1 MRELFN
7 EQFITDLM
15 KYKNIDRMIK
25 SSITAILIGLSF
37 LGGQNFKLH
46 TYQIALSERP
56 MNSDSLFLKGAIG
69 TSFYQTGSGDT
80 LLLKGGLWNI
90 ASEFY
95 LKPPSIIPILADTIF
110 DDGMP
115 VIARAIATDINGVA
129 STDLYIQL
137 GGSADAIKIPMEAL
151 NDTIFEV
158 SVPDSLVTIFN
169 LRAHVESVDSMA
181 NTAESDY
188 ETPAVEFAAYE
199 LSMEEPYSHYPEGI
213 LSDKWRMMAWPGE
226 LADNYISPS
235 DLDSGH
241 VFYDWNPNTNEWI
254 KPDAIEPGRAYWF
267 KHHYSE
273 PVVVSNKKTT
283 GLAIPLVDYTIQLR
297 SGWNMIGSPF
307 SFPVLAEYDPETI
320 SGLYL
325 YGEEDRDGWE
335 GPSQVLDPWAGYA
348 IFNDSQTIKSIML
361 KPFTDSLE
369 TARMVFTGWELQL
382 DIDGEKY
389 FDHTGRI
396 GRIEYA
402 TEGEDGYDAPKL
414 PLLSEYL
421 SLAMDI
427 GNKGTFEH
435 STDFRSLDE
444 SNGVWNLRLYGK
456 GEPGPVIVTGSI
468 LNQVPEDLYI
478 SVVDIPRR
486 AVLDHFLETGLTI
499 QEKITNAYELK
510 LVAGDENYVLETV
523 ESILADIPEEFSLS
537 QNYPNP
543 FNPLTKIDFAL
554 PKTGRVVI
562 TIYNIL
568 GQEVTTIINQR
579 LDYGYHTVTWQGT
592 DRMGRPVG
600 SGVYFSELKAAGFRK
615 TRKMLLMK

>member
-7 EQFITDLM
+7 ENFITDLM

-25 SSITAILIGLSF
+25 SSITAILIGLCF
-37 LGGQNFKLH
+37 LGGQDFKLH
-46 TYQIALSERP
+46 TYQIALSQRP
-56 MNSDSLFLKGAIG
+56 INSDSLVLKGAIG
-69 TSFYQTGSGDT
+69 TGFYQTGSGDT

-95 LKPPSIIPILADTIF
+95 LRPPSIIPILADTIF
-110 DDGMP
+110 NDGMP
-115 VIARAIATDINGVA
+115 VIARAIVTDINGVA

-213 LSDKWRMMAWPGE
+213 LSDRWRMMTWPGE
-226 LADNYISPS
+226 LNDNYISPS

-254 KPDAIEPGRAYWF
+254 KPDAIETGRAYWF
-267 KHHYSE
+267 KHHYLE
-273 PVVVSNKKTT
+273 AVVFSNKKTT
-283 GLAIPLVDYTIQLR
+283 GLAVPLVDYTIQLR

-307 SFPVLAEYDPETI
+307 SFPVFAEYDPETI
-320 SGLYL
+320 SGLYF

-335 GPSQVLDPWAGYA
+335 GPSQILDPWAGYA

-414 PLLSEYL
+414 PSLSEYL

-427 GNKGTFEH
+427 GNKGLFGH

-444 SNGVWNLRLYGK
+444 SNGVWNLRIYGK

-468 LNQVPEDLYI
+468 ICLLYTSPSPRDL
-478 SVVDIPRR
+478 S
-486 AVLDHFLETGLTI
+486 T
-499 QEKITNAYELK
+499 
-510 LVAGDENYVLETV
+510 
-523 ESILADIPEEFSLS
+523 S
-537 QNYPNP
+537 
-543 FNPLTKIDFAL
+543 
-554 PKTGRVVI
+554 
-562 TIYNIL
+562 
-568 GQEVTTIINQR
+568 
-579 LDYGYHTVTWQGT
+579 
-592 DRMGRPVG
+592 RMP
-600 SGVYFSELKAAGFRK
+600 SSA
-615 TRKMLLMK
+615 

>member
-1 MRELFN
+1 MKDAIINIIIIR
-7 EQFITDLM
+7 FIDS
-15 KYKNIDRMIK
+15 KYNQRIIRP
-25 SSITAILIGLSF
+25 SIVAILIGLCS
-37 LGGQNFKLH
+37 LHGQGFKLH
-46 TYQIALSERP
+46 AYQIALSQRP
-56 MNSDSLFLKGAIG
+56 INSDSLVLKGAIG
-69 TSFYQTGSGDT
+69 TGFYQTGSGDT
-80 LLLKGGLWNI
+80 LLLKGGFWNI
-90 ASEFY
+90 ASELY
-95 LKPPSIIPILADTIF
+95 LRPPNIIPILADTIF
-110 DDGMP
+110 NDGMP

-169 LRAHVESVDSMA
+169 LRAHVESVDNMA

-188 ETPAVEFAAYE
+188 ETPAVEFAADE
-199 LSMEEPYSHYPEGI
+199 LSMEEIYSHYPEGI
-213 LSDKWRMMAWPGE
+213 ISDKWRMMVWPGA
-226 LADNYISPS
+226 LADNHINPS

-254 KPDAIEPGRAYWF
+254 KPDAIETGRAYWF

-273 PVVVSNKKTT
+273 AVVFSNKKTT
-283 GLAIPLVDYTIQLR
+283 GLAVPLVDYTIQLR

-307 SFPVLAEYDPETI
+307 SFPVVAEYDPETI

-361 KPFTDSLE
+361 KPFTDSVE
-369 TARMVFTGWELQL
+369 TVRMAFTGWELQL
-382 DIDGEKY
+382 DIDGEKH

-396 GRIEYA
+396 GRREDA
-402 TEGEDGYDAPKL
+402 TENKDGFDTPSL
-414 PLLSEYL
+414 PLLSNYL

-427 GNKGTFEH
+427 GNKGLFGH

-444 SNGVWNLRLYGK
+444 SNGVWNLRIYGK

-468 LNQVPEDLYI
+468 LNQVPEGLYI

-499 QEKITNAYELK
+499 EEKITNAYDLK
-510 LVAGDENYVLETV
+510 LVAGDENFVLETV
-523 ESILADIPEEFSLS
+523 EKILADIPEEYSLS

-543 FNPLTKIDFAL
+543 FNPLTHLDFSI
-554 PKTGRVVI
+554 PRRSKVEI
-562 TIYNIL
+562 TIYNML
-568 GQEVTTIINQR
+568 GQEVITLINKE
-579 LDYGYHTVTWQGT
+579 LNYGYHSITWRGM
-592 DRMGRPVG
+592 DRFGNPAAT
-600 SGVYFSELKAAGFRK
+600 GVYLAKLQAPGFIR
-615 TRKMLLMK
+615 TRKMILLK

>member
-1 MRELFN
+1 MKDAIINIIIIR
-7 EQFITDLM
+7 FIDN
-15 KYKNIDRMIK
+15 KYNQRIIRP
-25 SSITAILIGLSF
+25 SIAAILIGLCS
-37 LGGQNFKLH
+37 LHGQDFKLH
-46 TYQIALSERP
+46 TYQIALSQRP
-56 MNSDSLFLKGAIG
+56 INSDSLVLKGALG
-69 TSFYQTGSGDT
+69 TGFYQTGSGDT
-80 LLLKGGLWNI
+80 LLLKGGFWNI
-90 ASEFY
+90 ASELY
-95 LKPPSIIPILADTIF
+95 LRPPNIIPILADTIF
-110 DDGMP
+110 NDGMP

-129 STDLYIQL
+129 SVDLHIQL

-188 ETPAVEFAAYE
+188 ETPAVEFAANE
-199 LSMEEPYSHYPEGI
+199 LSMEETYSHYPEGI
-213 LSDKWRMMAWPGE
+213 ISDKWRMMVWPGA
-226 LADNYISPS
+226 LADNHISPS

-254 KPDAIEPGRAYWF
+254 KPDAIETGRSYWF

-273 PVVVSNKKTT
+273 AVVFSNKKTT

-307 SFPVLAEYDPETI
+307 SFPVVAEYDPETI

-325 YGEEDRDGWE
+325 YGEEDRDGWG

-369 TARMVFTGWELQL
+369 TARMAFTGWELQL

-396 GRIEYA
+396 GRREDA
-402 TEGEDGYDAPKL
+402 TENKDGFDTPSL
-414 PLLSEYL
+414 PLLSNYL

-427 GNKGTFEH
+427 GNKGIFGH

-468 LNQVPEDLYI
+468 INQVPEGLYI

-499 QEKITNAYELK
+499 EEKITNAYDLK
-510 LVAGDENYVLETV
+510 LVAGDENFVLETV
-523 ESILADIPEEFSLS
+523 EKILADIPEEYSLS

-543 FNPLTKIDFAL
+543 FNPLTHLDFSI
-554 PKTGRVVI
+554 PRRSRVEI
-562 TIYNIL
+562 TVYNML
-568 GQEVTTIINQR
+568 GQEVITLVNKE
-579 LDYGYHTVTWQGT
+579 LNYGYHSITWRGM
-592 DRMGRPVG
+592 DRFGKPVAT
-600 SGVYFSELKAAGFRK
+600 GVYLAKLQAPGFIR
-615 TRKMLLMK
+615 TRKMILLK

>member
-254 KPDAIEPGRAYWF
+254 KPDAIETGRAYWF

-273 PVVVSNKKTT
+273 AVVFSNKKTT

-421 SLAMDI
+421 SLAIDI
-427 GNKGTFEH
+427 GNKGTFEL
-435 STDFRSLDE
+435 STDFRSLDRY
-444 SNGVWNLRLYGK
+444 SKTSGT
-456 GEPGPVIVTGSI
+456 GPFFRDRS
-468 LNQVPEDLYI
+468 
-478 SVVDIPRR
+478 
-486 AVLDHFLETGLTI
+486 
-499 QEKITNAYELK
+499 
-510 LVAGDENYVLETV
+510 
-523 ESILADIPEEFSLS
+523 
-537 QNYPNP
+537 
-543 FNPLTKIDFAL
+543 
-554 PKTGRVVI
+554 
-562 TIYNIL
+562 
-568 GQEVTTIINQR
+568 
-579 LDYGYHTVTWQGT
+579 YH
-592 DRMGRPVG
+592 
-600 SGVYFSELKAAGFRK
+600 
-615 TRKMLLMK
+615 

>member
-1 MRELFN
+1 
-7 EQFITDLM
+7 M

-25 SSITAILIGLSF
+25 SSITAILIGLCF
-37 LGGQNFKLH
+37 LGGQDFKLH
-46 TYQIALSERP
+46 TYQIALSQRP
-56 MNSDSLFLKGAIG
+56 INSDSLVLKGAIG
-69 TSFYQTGSGDT
+69 TGFYQTGSGDT

-95 LKPPSIIPILADTIF
+95 LRPPSIISILADTIF
-110 DDGMP
+110 NDGMP

-129 STDLYIQL
+129 STDLHIQL

-158 SVPDSLVTIFN
+158 SLPDSLVTIFN
-169 LRAHVESVDSMA
+169 LRAYVESVDNMD

-188 ETPAVEFAAYE
+188 ETPAVEFAADE
-199 LSMEEPYSHYPEGI
+199 LSMEETYSHYPEGI
-213 LSDKWRMMAWPGE
+213 ISDKWRMMAWPGA
-226 LADNYISPS
+226 LADNHISPS

-254 KPDAIEPGRAYWF
+254 KPDAIETGRSYWF

-273 PVVVSNKKTT
+273 AVVFSNKKTT
-283 GLAIPLVDYTIQLR
+283 GLAVPLVDYMIQLR

-307 SFPVLAEYDPETI
+307 AFPVVAEYDPETI

-369 TARMVFTGWELQL
+369 TVRMAFTGWELQL

-396 GRIEYA
+396 GRREDA
-402 TEGEDGYDAPKL
+402 TENKDGFDTPSL
-414 PLLSEYL
+414 PLLSNYL
-421 SLAMDI
+421 SLSMDI
-427 GNKGTFEH
+427 GNKGLFGH

-444 SNGVWNLRLYGK
+444 SNGVWNLRIYGK

-468 LNQVPEDLYI
+468 INQVPEGFYI

-499 QEKITNAYELK
+499 EEKITNAYDLK
-510 LVAGDENYVLETV
+510 LVAGDENFVLETV
-523 ESILADIPEEFSLS
+523 EKILADIPEEYSLS

-543 FNPLTKIDFAL
+543 FNPLTQLDFAI
-554 PKTGRVVI
+554 PKRSKVEI
-562 TIYNIL
+562 TVYNML
-568 GQEVTTIINQR
+568 GQEVITLVNKE
-579 LDYGYHTVTWQGT
+579 LNYGYHSITWRGM
-592 DRMGRPVG
+592 DRFGKPAAT
-600 SGVYFSELKAAGFRK
+600 GVYLAKLQAPGVIR
-615 TRKMLLMK
+615 TRKMILLK